1 MSPSAFPTKNPSVM
15 LYRPERANASME
27 GITKRKNSRR
37 SLVCCMPV
45 PPHRVGARPAPRAAI
60 IAKARPFVKRKKP
73 PRRAFSA
80 GAYVVFFEKWKVL
93 YGQRAYILYFLKNRE
108 YCVWY
113 ISPFRVKSRACKGG
127 GALCEPFSRQGG
139 AFTDA
144 ACRLPPAVRRPAS
157 AAPPSEGAGGRSN
170 TCRKVQGAFQY
181 LSEGALAAQAPKNVM
196 VMSPI
201 SVAATRVRVPPKR
214 SAMLLEPMFA
224 VTPMV

>member
-1 MSPSAFPTKNPSVM
+1 
-15 LYRPERANASME
+15 
-27 GITKRKNSRR
+27 
-37 SLVCCMPV
+37 MPV

-113 ISPFRVKSRACKGG
+113 ISPFRVKSRACKGERFASLFQG
-127 GALCEPFSRQGG
+127 RAAPFWRRP
-139 AFTDA
+139 
-144 ACRLPPAVRRPAS
+144 ACRLPPAVRRPLPLRPLRKARG
-157 AAPPSEGAGGRSN
+157 PFQYLSEGAGGVPIPVGRRRGRSN
-170 TCRKVQGAFQY
+170 TCRKAQGAFQY

>member
-1 MSPSAFPTKNPSVM
+1 M
-15 LYRPERANASME
+15 
-27 GITKRKNSRR
+27 
-37 SLVCCMPV
+37 
-45 PPHRVGARPAPRAAI
+45 
-60 IAKARPFVKRKKP
+60 
-73 PRRAFSA
+73 
-80 GAYVVFFEKWKVL
+80 
-93 YGQRAYILYFLKNRE
+93 YFLKNRE

-113 ISPFRVKSRACKGG
+113 ISPFRVKLR
-127 GALCEPFSRQGG
+127 GARGVRLARLFLRQGG

-157 AAPPSEGAGGRSN
+157 AAPPSEGAGAVQIPVGRRRGVPIPVGRRRGRSN
-170 TCRKVQGAFQY
+170 TCRKARGPFKY

>member
-1 MSPSAFPTKNPSVM
+1 
-15 LYRPERANASME
+15 
-27 GITKRKNSRR
+27 
-37 SLVCCMPV
+37 MPV

-113 ISPFRVKSRACKGG
+113 ISPFRVKSRACKGERFASLFQG
-127 GALCEPFSRQGG
+127 RAAPFWRRP
-139 AFTDA
+139 

-157 AAPPSEGAGGRSN
+157 AAPPSEGAGAVPIPVGRRSGVPIPVGRRRGRSN
-170 TCRKVQGAFQY
+170 TCRKAQGPFKY